1 MNNKIV
7 FITGVSRG
15 IGMALAEKFLSEN
28 WEVIGTS
35 TSGSSDIN
43 NKGLIMLKLDLS
55 SSKSIEGCVKEF
67 NKLNKK
73 IDILVNNAGIWSGEE
88 KDPQLL
94 NLKHL
99 RKVIEVNLFGTI
111 DLTEKLLTHIHDSG
125 KIMNISSRAGSLNK
139 IYHAD
144 YPDYSISKTALN
156 MYTRTLAIRMKSRNL
171 IVASL
176 HPGWVKTDMGGSN
189 ADIHPKES
197 AEGLY
202 QRIIT
207 LKETGEFW
215 FNQDKMPW

>member
-1 MNNKIV
+1 MQKTI
-7 FITGVSRG
+7 FITGISRG
-15 IGMALAEKFLSEN
+15 IGKALAEKFIKEGYK
-28 WEVIGTS
+28 VIGTS
-35 TSGSSDIN
+35 TSGKSDL
-43 NKGLIMLKLDLS
+43 KDKSLTMLKLDLS
-55 SSKSIEGCVKEF
+55 SPKSIEECVKEF
-67 NKLNKK
+67 KKLNKK

-94 NLKHL
+94 DLNHL
-99 RKVIEVNLFGTI
+99 RKVLEVNLFGTI
-111 DLTEKLLTHIHDSG
+111 DLTERLLTSIYDTG

-156 MYTRTLAIRMKSRNL
+156 MYTRTLAIRMKSRGI

-189 ADIHPKES
+189 ADIHPEES

-215 FNQDKMPW
+215 FKQDKMPW